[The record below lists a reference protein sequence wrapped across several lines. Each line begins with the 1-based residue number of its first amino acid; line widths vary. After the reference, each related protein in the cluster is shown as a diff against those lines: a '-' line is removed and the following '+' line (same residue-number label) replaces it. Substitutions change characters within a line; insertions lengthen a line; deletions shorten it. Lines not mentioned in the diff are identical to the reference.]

1 MDEQIVNK
9 WKRGMQQQD
18 DQLYQQLQMLS
29 ESEMDDCFN
38 SNLSFGTGGMRGI
51 LGVGPN
57 RMNRFTV
64 RQAVYGFAKTLNFQA
79 KIVIGYD
86 TRMMSKELAE
96 EAAGVLLA
104 QGQTVYL
111 FEQYAPT
118 PEIVYALK
126 NVIRADFGLVI
137 TASHNPKEYNGLK
150 IYNKRGSQLIPEEII
165 PIIAQVNQIEN
176 VFSIPVK
183 KITSIDD
190 HLFMLGSEIDQ
201 AYITALQ
208 NACCQPNAL
217 KEDESIV
224 VVYTPL
230 HGTGQRIFSQ
240 LMEAVNQ
247 FQYIVCKEQTTVDGL
262 FQNAPSP
269 NPEDCATFSLSL
281 ALAQKHSAELIFATD
296 PDADRVG
303 VMVKK
308 GASYV
313 HLTGNQVG
321 ILLLDYLI
329 QQSTPSELAT
339 KVVLSTIVSSGMVHA
354 LSRTFGF
361 TVKQFLTGFK
371 YIGHEIGL
379 DTLEEDFL
387 FGFEE
392 SCGYLIKPIVQDKDA
407 FQAMLLLLEMVLF
420 HRKKNLTIS
429 QRLDDLYQQYG
440 YYLNELE
447 TIEVKAKPD
456 LTNITKQF
464 IEKKSLDDFGF
475 SAFEDFQRS
484 IRVGDEQ
491 LFQTG
496 IETQDEFLR
505 FSCDTESWICI
516 RTSGTEPKI
525 KIYYEMVAETQI
537 LAQKKLKRYQATIQQ
552 LLKEI

>member
-1 MDEQIVNK
+1 MDEQVVNK

-18 DQLYQQLQMLS
+18 EQLYRQLQLLS
-29 ESEMDDCFN
+29 EAERNDCF
-38 SNLSFGTGGMRGI
+38 SGKLSFGTGGMRGI

-57 RMNRFTV
+57 RMNRFTI
-64 RQAVYGFAKTLNFQA
+64 RQAVYGFARTLSPQM

-86 TRMMSKELAE
+86 TRMMSKEFAE

-104 QGQTVYL
+104 QGQTVHL
-111 FEQYAPT
+111 FAEYAPT

-126 NVIRADFGLVI
+126 NVVQADFGLVI

-150 IYNKRGSQLIPEEII
+150 IYNKQGSQLVPEEIA
-165 PIIAQVNQIEN
+165 PIIAQVNQIED
-176 VFSIPVK
+176 VFSIPIK
-183 KITSIDD
+183 KITSTDP

-201 AYITALQ
+201 AYITGLQ
-208 NACCQPNAL
+208 TVCCQPNVL
-217 KEDESIV
+217 KEGESV
-224 VVYTPL
+224 PVVYTPL

-240 LMEAVNQ
+240 LMEAINQ
-247 FQYIVCKEQTTVDGL
+247 PKYIVCEQQTAADGL
-262 FQNAPSP
+262 FQHAPSP
-269 NPEDCATFSLSL
+269 NPEDCTTFALSI
-281 ALAQKHSAELIFATD
+281 ALAQEHSAELILATD

-303 VMVKK
+303 VMIKK
-308 GASYV
+308 GISYV

-329 QQSTPSELAT
+329 QQTPPSELAT
-339 KVVLSTIVSSGMVHA
+339 KVVLSTLVSTGMVHA
-354 LSRTFGF
+354 LSQTYGF

-379 DTLEEDFL
+379 ATAEKEFL

-407 FQAMLLLLEMVLF
+407 FQAILLLLEMVLF
-420 HRKKNLTIS
+420 YRKKNVTLS
-429 QRLDDLYQQYG
+429 QRLEDLYQEYG

-447 TIEVKAKPD
+447 TIEVNAKPD
-456 LTNITKQF
+456 LTKITKQF
-464 IEKKSLDDFGF
+464 LEKNALVNFGF
-475 SAFEDFQRS
+475 SAFEDYQRAVQ
-484 IRVGDEQ
+484 VGDEQ
-491 LFQTG
+491 FFQTG
-496 IETQDEFLR
+496 IDTQDEFLR
-505 FSCDTESWICI
+505 FSCDRESWICI

-525 KIYYEMVAETQI
+525 KIYYEMVAETQQ
-537 LAQKKLKRYQATIQQ
+537 LAQEKLRKYQATIQQ